1 MARTNLKDFG
11 KGGATGKLPLS
22 PNDRDIEEAL
32 GRMSRPSSRL
42 GYRVVR
48 LFAWTVAF
56 GLIAS
61 TGVNVY
67 NAAVTQRQVTT
78 LEGMVTE
85 QYNPSVKVRFS
96 QLGGQ
101 VISAWYNGGSQ
112 PVALADGISWPASV
126 PVTNKDQQGT
136 TQQPQKGD
144 KPQSGAVNI
153 TTDQKSDQTQAQP
166 QTRALDGTPVVS
178 NIAFVYGSQTKQP
191 TEEHPN
197 AYVESLTY
205 SATVNGV
212 LQYITILFR
221 IDDLS
226 DLALPALVAEPSLVN
241 PDDVNAKIEADNG
254 PKDLKNWNVSTEQ
267 LSQLDSWAKAYT
279 TDDRATL
286 KRLTGDTNK
295 GDVFIGL
302 VSGNWDYV
310 PNSIKVVWAKSMN
323 EPNNGYAR
331 VSWQIQ
337 EVVDSGVKDASG
349 KATTKTYKQTM
360 TMDLL
365 VTNKETALLSVIDW
379 GAAGSYEKLTK
390 YGNALTEETAPA
402 QKQRTSVSNNGSNS
416 GGTGSSGSSAPSTNG
431 GN

>member
-1 MARTNLKDFG
+1 MVARTNLKDFG
-11 KGGATGKLPLS
+11 KGGVTGKRPLS

-32 GRMSRPSSRL
+32 SRMSRPSSRL
-42 GYRVVR
+42 GYRAVR

-96 QLGGQ
+96 QLGSQ

-112 PVALADGISWPASV
+112 PVALADGISWPSSV

-144 KPQSGAVNI
+144 KPQSGASA
-153 TTDQKSDQTQAQP
+153 TDQKSDQTQAQP

-416 GGTGSSGSSAPSTNG
+416 SGTGSSGSSAPSTNG

>member
-1 MARTNLKDFG
+1 
-11 KGGATGKLPLS
+11 
-22 PNDRDIEEAL
+22 
-32 GRMSRPSSRL
+32 MSRPSSRL
-42 GYRVVR
+42 GYRLVR
-48 LFAWTVAF
+48 LFAWTLAF
-56 GLIAS
+56 GMIGS
-61 TGVNVY
+61 TAVNVY
-67 NAAVTQRQVTT
+67 NAAVTQGQVGE
-78 LEGMVTE
+78 LKGMVTE

-96 QLGGQ
+96 QLGSQ

-112 PVALADGISWPASV
+112 PVALADGISWPSSV
-126 PVTNKDQQGT
+126 PVTNKDQHGT

-144 KPQSGAVNI
+144 KPQSGAA
-153 TTDQKSDQTQAQP
+153 TDQKPDQTQL
-166 QTRALDGTPVVS
+166 QTKPIDGTPVVS

-254 PKDLKNWNVSTEQ
+254 PKELKNWSVSTEQ

-365 VTNKETALLSVIDW
+365 ITNKETALLSVIDW

-402 QKQRTSVSNNGSNS
+402 QKQRTTVSSNGS
-416 GGTGSSGSSAPSTNG
+416 GSAPSTNG

>member
-1 MARTNLKDFG
+1 
-11 KGGATGKLPLS
+11 
-22 PNDRDIEEAL
+22 
-32 GRMSRPSSRL
+32 MSRPSSRL

-56 GLIAS
+56 GLIVS

-144 KPQSGAVNI
+144 KPQSGAANI
-153 TTDQKSDQTQAQP
+153 TTDQKSDQTQP
-166 QTRALDGTPVVS
+166 QTKPLDGTPVVS

-191 TEEHPN
+191 TEDHPN

-390 YGNALTEETAPA
+390 YGNALTEEAAPA

-416 GGTGSSGSSAPSTNG
+416 SGTGSSGSSAPSTNG

>member
-1 MARTNLKDFG
+1 
-11 KGGATGKLPLS
+11 
-22 PNDRDIEEAL
+22 
-32 GRMSRPSSRL
+32 MSRPSSRV

-96 QLGGQ
+96 QLGSQ

-112 PVALADGISWPASV
+112 PVALADGISWPSSV
-126 PVTNKDQQGT
+126 LVTNKDQQGT

-144 KPQSGAVNI
+144 KPQSGASA
-153 TTDQKSDQTQAQP
+153 TDQKSDQTQAQP

-379 GAAGSYEKLTK
+379 GAAGSYDKLTK

-416 GGTGSSGSSAPSTNG
+416 SGTGSSGSSAPSTNG

>member
-1 MARTNLKDFG
+1 
-11 KGGATGKLPLS
+11 
-22 PNDRDIEEAL
+22 
-32 GRMSRPSSRL
+32 MSRPSSRL

-48 LFAWTVAF
+48 LLAWTLAF
-56 GLIAS
+56 GMIGS
-61 TGVNVY
+61 TAVNVY
-67 NAAVTQRQVTT
+67 NAAVTQSQVGE
-78 LEGMVTE
+78 LKGMVTE

-112 PVALADGISWPASV
+112 PVALADGISWPSSV

-144 KPQSGAVNI
+144 KPQSGAA
-153 TTDQKSDQTQAQP
+153 TDQKPDQTQP
-166 QTRALDGTPVVS
+166 QTKPLDGTPVVS

-191 TEEHPN
+191 TEGNPN

-254 PKDLKNWNVSTEQ
+254 PKELKNWSVSTEQ

-365 VTNKETALLSVIDW
+365 ITNKETALLSVIDW

-402 QKQRTSVSNNGSNS
+402 QKHRTTVSSNGS
-416 GGTGSSGSSAPSTNG
+416 GSAPSTNG

>member
-1 MARTNLKDFG
+1 MVARTNLKDFG
-11 KGGATGKLPLS
+11 KGGATGKRPLS

-32 GRMSRPSSRL
+32 SQMSRPSSRV

-96 QLGGQ
+96 QLGSQ

-112 PVALADGISWPASV
+112 PVALADGISWPSSV
-126 PVTNKDQQGT
+126 LVTNKDQQGT

-144 KPQSGAVNI
+144 KPQSGASA
-153 TTDQKSDQTQAQP
+153 TDQKSDQTQAQP

-379 GAAGSYEKLTK
+379 GAAGSYDKLTK

-416 GGTGSSGSSAPSTNG
+416 SGTGSSGSSAPSTNG

>member
-42 GYRVVR
+42 GYRLVR
-48 LFAWTVAF
+48 LFAWTLAF
-56 GLIAS
+56 GMIGS
-61 TGVNVY
+61 TAVNVY
-67 NAAVTQRQVTT
+67 NAAVTQGQVGE
-78 LEGMVTE
+78 LKGMVTE

-96 QLGGQ
+96 QLGSQ

-112 PVALADGISWPASV
+112 PVALADGISWPSSV

-144 KPQSGAVNI
+144 KPQSSAA
-153 TTDQKSDQTQAQP
+153 TDQKSDQTQP
-166 QTRALDGTPVVS
+166 QTKPLDGTPVVS

-254 PKDLKNWNVSTEQ
+254 PKELKNWSVSTEQ

-365 VTNKETALLSVIDW
+365 ITNKETALLSVIDW

-402 QKQRTSVSNNGSNS
+402 QKQRTTVSSNGN
-416 GGTGSSGSSAPSTNG
+416 GSAPSTNG

>member
-1 MARTNLKDFG
+1 
-11 KGGATGKLPLS
+11 
-22 PNDRDIEEAL
+22 
-32 GRMSRPSSRL
+32 MSRPSSRL
-42 GYRVVR
+42 GYRLVR
-48 LFAWTVAF
+48 LFAWTLAF
-56 GLIAS
+56 GMIGS
-61 TGVNVY
+61 TAVNVY
-67 NAAVTQRQVTT
+67 NAAVTQGQVGE
-78 LEGMVTE
+78 LKGMVTE

-96 QLGGQ
+96 QLGSQ

-112 PVALADGISWPASV
+112 PVALADGISWPSSV

-144 KPQSGAVNI
+144 KPQSGASA
-153 TTDQKSDQTQAQP
+153 TDQKSDQTQL
-166 QTRALDGTPVVS
+166 QTKPLDGTPVVS

-254 PKDLKNWNVSTEQ
+254 PKELKNWSVSTEQ

-337 EVVDSGVKDASG
+337 EVVAGVKDASG

-365 VTNKETALLSVIDW
+365 ITNKETALLSVIDW

-402 QKQRTSVSNNGSNS
+402 QKQRTTVSSNGS
-416 GGTGSSGSSAPSTNG
+416 GSAPSTNG

>member
-1 MARTNLKDFG
+1 
-11 KGGATGKLPLS
+11 
-22 PNDRDIEEAL
+22 
-32 GRMSRPSSRL
+32 MSRPSSRL

-144 KPQSGAVNI
+144 KPQSGASA
-153 TTDQKSDQTQAQP
+153 TDQKSDQTQAQP

-416 GGTGSSGSSAPSTNG
+416 SGTGSSGSSAPSTNG

>member
-11 KGGATGKLPLS
+11 KGGATGKRPLS

-32 GRMSRPSSRL
+32 GRMSRPSSRV
-42 GYRVVR
+42 GYRLVR
-48 LFAWTVAF
+48 LGAWTIAL

-61 TGVNVY
+61 TALGTY
-67 NAAVTQRQVTT
+67 NAAVTQRQVGE
-78 LEGMVTE
+78 LKSMVTE

-112 PVALADGISWPASV
+112 PVALADGISWPSSV
-126 PVTNKDQQGT
+126 PVTNKDQQG

-144 KPQSGAVNI
+144 KPQSGAAAA
-153 TTDQKSDQTQAQP
+153 DQKSDQTQP
-166 QTRALDGTPVVS
+166 QTKPLDGTPVVS

-254 PKDLKNWNVSTEQ
+254 PKELKNWSVSTEQ

-337 EVVDSGVKDASG
+337 EIVDSGVKDASG

-402 QKQRTSVSNNGSNS
+402 QKQRTSVSSNGS
-416 GGTGSSGSSAPSTNG
+416 GSAPSTNG

>member
-1 MARTNLKDFG
+1 
-11 KGGATGKLPLS
+11 
-22 PNDRDIEEAL
+22 
-32 GRMSRPSSRL
+32 MSRPSSRF

-48 LFAWTVAF
+48 MLAWLTVFA
-56 GLIAS
+56 LIVS
-61 TGVNVY
+61 TCANVY
-67 NAAVTQRQVTT
+67 NAIITQGQVTT
-78 LEGMVTE
+78 LKGMVSE

-112 PVALADGISWPASV
+112 PVALADGISWPSSV
-126 PVTNKDQQGT
+126 PVTNKDQQGA
-136 TQQPQKGD
+136 QQPQKGD
-144 KPQSGAVNI
+144 KPQSGAA
-153 TTDQKSDQTQAQP
+153 TATADQKSDQTQP
-166 QTRALDGTPVVS
+166 QTKPLDGTPVVS

-254 PKDLKNWNVSTEQ
+254 PKELKNWSVSTEQ

-365 VTNKETALLSVIDW
+365 ITNKETALLSVIDW

-402 QKQRTSVSNNGSNS
+402 QKQRTSVSSNGS
-416 GGTGSSGSSAPSTNG
+416 GSAPSTNG

>member
-144 KPQSGAVNI
+144 KPQSGAANI
-153 TTDQKSDQTQAQP
+153 TTDQKSDQTQP
-166 QTRALDGTPVVS
+166 QTKPLDGTPVVS

-191 TEEHPN
+191 TEDHPN

-365 VTNKETALLSVIDW
+365 VTNKETALLSVIEW

-416 GGTGSSGSSAPSTNG
+416 SGTGSSGSSAPSTNG

>member
-1 MARTNLKDFG
+1 
-11 KGGATGKLPLS
+11 
-22 PNDRDIEEAL
+22 
-32 GRMSRPSSRL
+32 MSRPSSRL

-48 LFAWTVAF
+48 LLAWTLAF
-56 GLIAS
+56 GMIGS
-61 TGVNVY
+61 TAVNVY
-67 NAAVTQRQVTT
+67 NAAVTQSQVGE
-78 LEGMVTE
+78 LKGMVTE

-96 QLGGQ
+96 QLGSQ

-112 PVALADGISWPASV
+112 PVALADGISWPSSV
-126 PVTNKDQQGT
+126 PVTNKDQQGA

-144 KPQSGAVNI
+144 KPQSGAA
-153 TTDQKSDQTQAQP
+153 TATDQKSDQTQP
-166 QTRALDGTPVVS
+166 QTKPLDGMPVVS

-191 TEEHPN
+191 TEEYPN

-212 LQYITILFR
+212 LQYINILFR

-254 PKDLKNWNVSTEQ
+254 PKELKNWSVSTEQ

-365 VTNKETALLSVIDW
+365 ITNKETALLSVIDW

-402 QKQRTSVSNNGSNS
+402 QKQRTSVSSNGSKS
-416 GGTGSSGSSAPSTNG
+416 SSSSGNGSAPSTNG

>member
-1 MARTNLKDFG
+1 
-11 KGGATGKLPLS
+11 
-22 PNDRDIEEAL
+22 
-32 GRMSRPSSRL
+32 MSRPSSRL

-48 LFAWTVAF
+48 LLAWALAF
-56 GLIAS
+56 GMIGS
-61 TGVNVY
+61 TAVNVY
-67 NAAVTQRQVTT
+67 NATVTQGQVTK

-96 QLGGQ
+96 QLGSQ

-112 PVALADGISWPASV
+112 PVALADGISWPSSV

-144 KPQSGAVNI
+144 KPQSGASA
-153 TTDQKSDQTQAQP
+153 TDQKSDQTQP
-166 QTRALDGTPVVS
+166 QTKPLDGTPVVS
-178 NIAFVYGSQTKQP
+178 NIAFVYGYQTKQP

-254 PKDLKNWNVSTEQ
+254 PKELKNWSVSTEQ

-349 KATTKTYKQTM
+349 KASTKTYKQTM

-390 YGNALTEETAPA
+390 YGNAVTEETAPA
-402 QKQRTSVSNNGSNS
+402 QKQRTSVSGNGSGSNS
-416 GGTGSSGSSAPSTNG
+416 SSGNSSSPSTNG

>member
-1 MARTNLKDFG
+1 
-11 KGGATGKLPLS
+11 
-22 PNDRDIEEAL
+22 
-32 GRMSRPSSRL
+32 MSRPSSRL
-42 GYRVVR
+42 GYRLVR
-48 LFAWTVAF
+48 LFAWTLAF
-56 GLIAS
+56 GMIGS
-61 TGVNVY
+61 TAVNVY
-67 NAAVTQRQVTT
+67 NAAVTQGQVGE
-78 LEGMVTE
+78 LKGMVTE

-96 QLGGQ
+96 QLGSQ

-112 PVALADGISWPASV
+112 PVALADGISWPSSV

-144 KPQSGAVNI
+144 KPQSGASA
-153 TTDQKSDQTQAQP
+153 TDQKSDQTQL
-166 QTRALDGTPVVS
+166 QTKPLDSTPVVS

-254 PKDLKNWNVSTEQ
+254 PKELKNWSVSTEQ

-365 VTNKETALLSVIDW
+365 ITNKETALLSVIDW

-402 QKQRTSVSNNGSNS
+402 QKQRTTVSSNGS
-416 GGTGSSGSSAPSTNG
+416 GSAPSTNG

>member
-1 MARTNLKDFG
+1 
-11 KGGATGKLPLS
+11 
-22 PNDRDIEEAL
+22 
-32 GRMSRPSSRL
+32 MSRPSSRL
-42 GYRVVR
+42 GYRLVR
-48 LFAWTVAF
+48 LFAWTLAF
-56 GLIAS
+56 GMIGS
-61 TGVNVY
+61 TVVNVY
-67 NAAVTQRQVTT
+67 NAAVTQGQVVE
-78 LEGMVTE
+78 LKGMVTE

-112 PVALADGISWPASV
+112 PVALADGISWPSSV

-136 TQQPQKGD
+136 QHPQKGD
-144 KPQSGAVNI
+144 KPQSGA
-153 TTDQKSDQTQAQP
+153 TADQKSDQTQP
-166 QTRALDGTPVVS
+166 QTKPLDGTPVVS

-191 TEEHPN
+191 TEDHPN

-254 PKDLKNWNVSTEQ
+254 PKELKNWSVSTEQ

-365 VTNKETALLSVIDW
+365 ITNKETALLSVIDW

-402 QKQRTSVSNNGSNS
+402 QKQRTTVSSNGS
-416 GGTGSSGSSAPSTNG
+416 GSAPSTNG

>member
-1 MARTNLKDFG
+1 
-11 KGGATGKLPLS
+11 
-22 PNDRDIEEAL
+22 
-32 GRMSRPSSRL
+32 MSRPSSRL
-42 GYRVVR
+42 GYRLVR
-48 LFAWTVAF
+48 LFAWTLAF
-56 GLIAS
+56 GMIGS
-61 TGVNVY
+61 TAVNVY
-67 NAAVTQRQVTT
+67 NAAVTQGQVGE
-78 LEGMVTE
+78 LKGMVTE

-96 QLGGQ
+96 QLGSQ

-112 PVALADGISWPASV
+112 PVALADGISWPSSA

-144 KPQSGAVNI
+144 KPQSGAA
-153 TTDQKSDQTQAQP
+153 TDQKPDQTQP
-166 QTRALDGTPVVS
+166 QTKPLDGTPIVS

-254 PKDLKNWNVSTEQ
+254 PKELKNWSVSTEQ

-365 VTNKETALLSVIDW
+365 ITNKETALLSVIDW

-402 QKQRTSVSNNGSNS
+402 QKQRTTVSSNVS
-416 GGTGSSGSSAPSTNG
+416 GSAPSTNG

>member
-1 MARTNLKDFG
+1 
-11 KGGATGKLPLS
+11 
-22 PNDRDIEEAL
+22 
-32 GRMSRPSSRL
+32 MSRPSSRF
-42 GYRVVR
+42 GYRMVR
-48 LFAWTVAF
+48 LFAWTMVL
-56 GLIAS
+56 GLIGS
-61 TGVNVY
+61 TFVNSY
-67 NAAVTQRQVTT
+67 NAIVTQGQVTT
-78 LEGMVTE
+78 LKGMVTE

-96 QLGGQ
+96 QLGSQ
-101 VISAWYNGGSQ
+101 VISAWYNGGSR
-112 PVALADGISWPASV
+112 PVAVADGISWPSSV
-126 PVTNKDQQGT
+126 PVTNKDQQ
-136 TQQPQKGD
+136 PQKGE
-144 KPQSGAVNI
+144 KPQSGA
-153 TTDQKSDQTQAQP
+153 TTDQKSNQAQP
-166 QTRALDGTPVVS
+166 QTKAPDGTPVVS

-254 PKDLKNWNVSTEQ
+254 PKELKNWSVSTEQ

-402 QKQRTSVSNNGSNS
+402 QKQRTSVGTNGS
-416 GGTGSSGSSAPSTNG
+416 SSGSGNGNGNSSAPSTNG

>member
-48 LFAWTVAF
+48 LFAWTLAF
-56 GLIAS
+56 GMIGS
-61 TGVNVY
+61 TVVNVY
-67 NAAVTQRQVTT
+67 NAAVTQGQVGE
-78 LEGMVTE
+78 LKGMVAE

-96 QLGGQ
+96 QLGSQ

-112 PVALADGISWPASV
+112 PVALADGISWPSSV
-126 PVTNKDQQGT
+126 PVTNKDQQG

-144 KPQSGAVNI
+144 KPQSGAANA
-153 TTDQKSDQTQAQP
+153 TTDPKSDQTQL
-166 QTRALDGTPVVS
+166 QTKPLDGTPVVS

-191 TEEHPN
+191 TEE
-197 AYVESLTY
+197 
-205 SATVNGV
+205 
-212 LQYITILFR
+212 QYITVLFR

-241 PDDVNAKIEADNG
+241 PDDVNAKTEADNG
-254 PKDLKNWNVSTEQ
+254 PKELKNWSVSTEQ

-365 VTNKETALLSVIDW
+365 ITNKETALLSVIDW

-402 QKQRTSVSNNGSNS
+402 QKQRTTVSSNGSNNSS
-416 GGTGSSGSSAPSTNG
+416 GTGSSAPSTNG

>member
-1 MARTNLKDFG
+1 MSRTNLKDFG
-11 KGGATGKLPLS
+11 KGGATGKRPLS
-22 PNDRDIEEAL
+22 PSDRDIEEAL
-32 GRMSRPSSRL
+32 TRMSRPSSRV

-48 LFAWTVAF
+48 AFVWTMSF

-61 TGVNVY
+61 TAINVY
-67 NAAVTQRQVTT
+67 NAAVTQGQVTT
-78 LEGMVTE
+78 LKGMVSE

-96 QLGGQ
+96 QLGSQ

-112 PVALADGISWPASV
+112 PVAVADGISWPSSA
-126 PVTNKDQQGT
+126 PVTNNGQDAKKTQKD
-136 TQQPQKGD
+136 D
-144 KPQSGAVNI
+144 KPQSGADA
-153 TTDQKSDQTQAQP
+153 TTDQKPNQGQP
-166 QTRALDGTPVVS
+166 QTKALDGTPVVS

-241 PDDVNAKIEADNG
+241 PDDVNVKVEADNG
-254 PKDLKNWNVSTEQ
+254 PKDLKGWSISTEQ
-267 LSQLDSWAKAYT
+267 LSQLESWAKAYT
-279 TDDRATL
+279 EDDRATL
-286 KRLTGDTNK
+286 KRLTSDTNK
-295 GDVFIGL
+295 GDVFVGL
-302 VSGNWDYV
+302 VSGNWEYV
-310 PNSIKVVWAKSMN
+310 PGSIKVIWSKSMN

-337 EVVDSGVKDASG
+337 EVVDSGSKDASG
-349 KATTKTYKQTM
+349 KAADKKTYKQTM

-379 GAAGSYEKLTK
+379 GAAGSYEKLSR
-390 YGNALTEETAPA
+390 YGNAMTEETAPT
-402 QKQRTSVSNNGSNS
+402 QKQRTGTSGTNAQNG
-416 GGTGSSGSSAPSTNG
+416 NG